1 MTIENPRNLTP
12 DELEREH
19 WILGNRIQAEVYG
32 TVSDLEAE
40 LNGVE
45 KIASDTQE
53 NIQRALSNID
63 EALNELPIVSSQS
76 LDEVRRWRDQANDAV
91 TSDAFNFIVN
101 DLRMIRDQLA
111 LVTKYLAV
119 AKSALE

>member
-63 EALNELPIVSSQS
+63 EARLHIDGLTAELHHAQDVIIRLSLSRNELRQIT
-76 LDEVRRWRDQANDAV
+76 AI
-91 TSDAFNFIVN
+91 FNI
-101 DLRMIRDQLA
+101 IRDRVNNTRNSLIF
-111 LVTKYLAV
+111 